1 MSRDHSLDSDSFRE
15 AARETAEKPPESGRT
30 GGIRASRHK
39 EKDSNFPGRV
49 EMQVAR
55 AREVRANQ
63 TRTLLYDRHRGY
75 ALRESEAQTLADLG
89 KFRVIAADD
98 LVRFAYH
105 GDRVRSERETG
116 NLTRQGLVEGKS
128 VETSLS
134 RTTRMYTL
142 TTAGRRLLLASG
154 RVPVGQEIYSG
165 FVKPREVKHDAELY
179 RAYQQE
185 AARIETR
192 GGRVRRVVLDYELKR
207 NVNRDLMRSGWER
220 DDGGKQQE
228 VAERYGLRVVGG
240 CIPVPDLQIEYE
252 MPEQGMTRVNLEL
265 TTGDYRRRQLL
276 EKAQAGFTFYSH
288 REEGPR
294 VRRILHNRE
303 RTAEIVSL

>member
-1 MSRDHSLDSDSFRE
+1 
-15 AARETAEKPPESGRT
+15 
-30 GGIRASRHK
+30 
-39 EKDSNFPGRV
+39 
-49 EMQVAR
+49 MQVAR
-55 AREVRANQ
+55 AREVPAKQ

-128 VETSLS
+128 VETSLG
-134 RTTRMYTL
+134 RATRMYTL
-142 TTAGRRLLLASG
+142 TTAGRRFLLASG
-154 RVPVGQEIYSG
+154 RV
-165 FVKPREVKHDAELY
+165 
-179 RAYQQE
+179 
-185 AARIETR
+185 
-192 GGRVRRVVLDYELKR
+192 
-207 NVNRDLMRSGWER
+207 
-220 DDGGKQQE
+220 
-228 VAERYGLRVVGG
+228 
-240 CIPVPDLQIEYE
+240 
-252 MPEQGMTRVNLEL
+252 PEQGMTRVNLEL

-303 RTAEIVSL
+303 RTVEIVSL